1 MAEQNR
7 KWQTRQDG
15 LDKVFH
21 ASEAV
26 PKPGAGEVLVRVKA
40 VSLNYRDTEGKCW
53 LSDALR
59 DDAGRLT
66 LFAVAMGLY
75 GHHKTIDAT
84 SAQPLVLCSDM
95 SAEVVS
101 IGSGVSSWKTGDR
114 VMSTFCQD
122 HLTGQIKAHQMGSGL
137 GLPLE
142 GVLQDYRVFP
152 EHGLVKTPDYLK
164 DEEAS
169 CLPVA
174 AVTAWM
180 AINGLRPLGQA
191 GGKGEVVLLQGT
203 GGVSITGLQIAK
215 ASGATTIVTSSS
227 DEKLSRAKELGADH
241 IINYR
246 TTPDWHD
253 KVMEL
258 TGGNGADVIFE
269 VGGAKTLRKS
279 FKCASFG
286 AVINSIGYVTGKQDD
301 PNDDL
306 TNINVLALTR
316 TVTLKGIIN
325 GPKDRFEELV
335 SFYDRYQVRPVVD
348 RVFEFGQAKE
358 ALQYLYS
365 GSHFGKVV
373 IRVSA

>member
-1 MAEQNR
+1 MASQNR

-15 LDKVFH
+15 LDKVFQ

-26 PKPGAGEVLVRVKA
+26 PKPGAGEVLVRIRA
-40 VSLNYRDTEGKCW
+40 VSLNYRDTE
-53 LSDALR
+53 
-59 DDAGRLT
+59 
-66 LFAVAMGLY
+66 VAMGLY
-75 GHHKTIDAT
+75 GHHKAIDAT
-84 SAQPLVLCSDM
+84 SSQPLVLCSDM
-95 SAEVVS
+95 CAEVVAL
-101 IGSGVSSWKTGDR
+101 GSNVSSWKAGDR
-114 VMSTFCQD
+114 VMGTFCQD
-122 HLTGQIKAHQMGSGL
+122 HLTGQIQAQQMGSGL

-152 EHGLVKTPDYLK
+152 EHGLVKVPDYLT

-180 AINGLRPLGQA
+180 SVNGLRPLGQA

-203 GGVSITGLQIAK
+203 GGVSVSGLQIAK

-227 DEKLSRAKELGADH
+227 DEKLARAKELGADH
-241 IINYR
+241 VINYR

-258 TGGNGADVIFE
+258 TSGNGADIIFE
-269 VGGAKTLRKS
+269 VGGARTLRKS

-286 AVINSIGYVTGKQDD
+286 AIINSIGYVTGKQDD

-325 GPKDRFEELV
+325 GPKDRFEELCD
-335 SFYDRYQVRPVVD
+335 FYAKHQVRPVVD
-348 RVFEFGQAKE
+348 RVFDFDQAKE
-358 ALQYLYS
+358 ALRYLFS

-373 IRVSA
+373 IRVGA

>member
-15 LDKVFH
+15 LDKVFQ

-40 VSLNYRDTEGKCW
+40 VSLNYRDTEGKSW
-53 LSDALR
+53 LSGALPG
-59 DDAGRLT
+59 DGGRLT
-66 LFAVAMGLY
+66 LFTVAMGLY

-101 IGSGVSSWKTGDR
+101 VGPGVSSWKTGDR

-122 HLTGQIKAHQMGSGL
+122 HLTGQIKAHQMRSGL

-241 IINYR
+241 TINYR

-335 SFYDRYQVRPVVD
+335 SFYDKHQVRPVVD

>member
-1 MAEQNR
+1 MAQQNR

-15 LDKVFH
+15 LEKVFQ

-26 PKPGAGEVLVRVKA
+26 PKPGAGEVLVRIKA
-40 VSLNYRDTEGKCW
+40 VSLNYRDTEGERR
-53 LSDALR
+53 LDGISP
-59 DDAGRLT
+59 DDARRLMHCV
-66 LFAVAMGLY
+66 VAMGLY

-84 SAQPLVLCSDM
+84 SNQPLVLCSDM
-95 SAEVVS
+95 CAEVVAL
-101 IGSGVSSWKTGDR
+101 GSNVLSWKAGDR
-114 VMSTFCQD
+114 VMGTFCQD
-122 HLTGQIKAHQMGSGL
+122 HLTGQIQAQQMGSGL
-137 GLPLE
+137 GLPLD
-142 GVLQDYRVFP
+142 GVLQDYRVVP
-152 EHGLVKTPDYLK
+152 EHGLVKVPDYLT

-180 AINGLRPLGQA
+180 SVNGLRPLGQA

-203 GGVSITGLQIAK
+203 GGVSVSGLQIAK

-227 DEKLSRAKELGADH
+227 DEKLSRVKELGADH
-241 IINYR
+241 VINYR

-258 TGGNGADVIFE
+258 TGGNGADIIFE
-269 VGGAKTLRKS
+269 VGGARTLRKS

-325 GPKDRFEELV
+325 GPKDRFEELCD
-335 SFYDRYQVRPVVD
+335 FYAKHQVRPVVD
-348 RVFEFGQAKE
+348 RVFDFDQAKE
-358 ALQYLYS
+358 ALQYLFS

-373 IRVSA
+373 IRVGA

>member
-1 MAEQNR
+1 M
-7 KWQTRQDG
+7 K
-15 LDKVFH
+15 
-21 ASEAV
+21 
-26 PKPGAGEVLVRVKA
+26 
-40 VSLNYRDTEGKCW
+40 
-53 LSDALR
+53 
-59 DDAGRLT
+59 LT

-84 SAQPLVLCSDM
+84 SEQPLVLCSDM
-95 SAEVVS
+95 CAEVVAA
-101 IGSGVSSWKTGDR
+101 GPNVSSWKTGDR
-114 VMSTFCQD
+114 VMSTFCQE
-122 HLTGQIKAHQMGSGL
+122 HLTGQIKAHHMGSGL
-137 GLPLE
+137 GLPLD

-152 EHGLVKTPDYLK
+152 EHGLVKVPDYLK

-180 AINGLRPLGQA
+180 SINGLRPLGQA
-191 GGKGEVVLLQGT
+191 GGKGEVVLVQGT
-203 GGVSITGLQIAK
+203 GGVSISGLQIAK
-215 ASGATTIVTSSS
+215 ASDSTTIVTSSS
-227 DEKLSRAKELGADH
+227 DEKLARAKELGADH
-241 IINYR
+241 VINYR
-246 TTPDWHD
+246 TTPDWHE

-258 TGGNGADVIFE
+258 TGGNGADIIFE

-286 AVINSIGYVTGKQDD
+286 GIINSIGYVTGKQDD
-301 PNDDL
+301 PSDDL

-325 GPKDRFEELV
+325 GPRDRFQELCD
-335 SFYDRYQVRPVVD
+335 FYAKHQVRPVVD
-348 RVFEFGQAKE
+348 RVFEFDQAKE

-373 IRVSA
+373 IRVGA

>member
-15 LDKVFH
+15 LDKVFQV
-21 ASEAV
+21 AEAV
-26 PKPGAGEVLVRVKA
+26 PKPGAGEVLVRIKA
-40 VSLNYRDTEGKCW
+40 ISLNYRDTE
-53 LSDALR
+53 
-59 DDAGRLT
+59 
-66 LFAVAMGLY
+66 VAMGLY

-84 SAQPLVLCSDM
+84 SKEPLVLCSDM
-95 SAEVVS
+95 CAEVVTV
-101 IGSGVSSWKTGDR
+101 GSDVSSWKTGDR
-114 VMSTFCQD
+114 VMGTFCQD
-122 HLTGQIKAHQMGSGL
+122 HLTGQIKSHHMGSGL

-152 EHGLVKTPDYLK
+152 EQGLVKTPDYLT

-180 AINGLRPLGQA
+180 SINGFRPLGQS
-191 GGKGEVVLLQGT
+191 GGKGQVVLVQGT
-203 GGVSITGLQIAK
+203 GGVSISGLQIAK

-227 DEKLSRAKELGADH
+227 DEKLSRAKALGADH
-241 IINYR
+241 TINYR
-246 TTPDWHD
+246 TSPDWQD

-258 TGGNGADVIFE
+258 TGGNGADIIFE

-286 AVINSIGYVTGKQDD
+286 GIINSIGYVTGKQDD
-301 PNDDL
+301 PKDDL

-325 GPKDRFEELV
+325 GPKDRFEELCD
-335 SFYDRYQVRPVVD
+335 FYAQHRIRPVVD
-348 RVFEFGQAKE
+348 RVFGFGQAKE

-373 IRVSA
+373 IRVGA

>member
-7 KWQTRQDG
+7 KWQTRRDG
-15 LDKVFH
+15 LDKVFQ
-21 ASEAV
+21 ASGAV
-26 PKPGAGEVLVRVKA
+26 PKPAAGEVLVRVKA
-40 VSLNYRDTEGKCW
+40 VSLNYRDTE
-53 LSDALR
+53 
-59 DDAGRLT
+59 
-66 LFAVAMGLY
+66 VAMGLY
-75 GHHKTIDAT
+75 GHHKMIDAT
-84 SAQPLVLCSDM
+84 SNQPLVLGSDM
-95 SAEVVS
+95 CAEVVAL
-101 IGSGVSSWKTGDR
+101 GPNVSSLRTGDR
-114 VMSTFCQD
+114 VMGTFCQD
-122 HLTGQIKAHQMGSGL
+122 HLTGQIKAHHMGSGL

-152 EHGLVKTPDYLK
+152 EHGLVKVPDYLK

-180 AINGLRPLGQA
+180 SVNGLRPLGQA
-191 GGKGEVVLLQGT
+191 GGKGEIVLLQGT
-203 GGVSITGLQIAK
+203 GGVSVSGLQIAK

-241 IINYR
+241 VINYR
-246 TTPDWHD
+246 TTPDWHE

-258 TGGNGADVIFE
+258 TGGNGADIIFE

-286 AVINSIGYVTGKQDD
+286 AVIVSIGYVTGKQDD

-325 GPKDRFEELV
+325 GPKDRFEEMCG
-335 SFYDRYQVRPVVD
+335 FYATHQVRPVVD
-348 RVFEFGQAKE
+348 RVFEFEQAKE
-358 ALQYLYS
+358 ALKYLYS

-373 IRVSA
+373 IRVGV

>member
-15 LDKVFH
+15 LDKVFQ

-26 PKPGAGEVLVRVKA
+26 RRPGADEVLVRIKT
-40 VSLNYRDTEGKCW
+40 VSLNYRDTEGECR
-53 LSDALR
+53 LNAVQPDAIW
-59 DDAGRLT
+59 RLMHD
-66 LFAVAMGLY
+66 AVAMGLY

-84 SAQPLVLCSDM
+84 SNQPLVLCSDM
-95 SAEVVS
+95 CAEVVGL
-101 IGSGVSSWKTGDR
+101 GSSVSSWKAGDR
-114 VMSTFCQD
+114 VMGTFCQD
-122 HLTGQIKAHQMGSGL
+122 HLTGQIQAHQMGSGL
-137 GLPLE
+137 GFPLE

-152 EHGLVKTPDYLK
+152 EHGLVKVPDYLT

-203 GGVSITGLQIAK
+203 GGVSVSGLQIAK

-227 DEKLSRAKELGADH
+227 DEKLTRAKDLGADH
-241 IINYR
+241 VINYR
-246 TTPDWHD
+246 TTPDWND
-253 KVMEL
+253 KVTEI
-258 TGGNGADVIFE
+258 TGGNGADIIFE
-269 VGGAKTLRKS
+269 VGGARTLRKS

-286 AVINSIGYVTGKQDD
+286 GIINSIGYVTGKQDD

-325 GPKDRFEELV
+325 GPKDRFEELCD
-335 SFYDRYQVRPVVD
+335 FYAKHQVRPVVD
-348 RVFEFGQAKE
+348 RVFGFEQAKE

-373 IRVSA
+373 IRVGA